1 MHAKEA
7 TTSPGGKAL
16 NQATAARRLGAT
28 DVRLVGCVGDDVFGA
43 EMLSALR
50 HEGVNVDSVRQLES
64 CRTSIAGIVVK
75 DGLPGFI
82 GAPNASRMVSEDQ
95 IRAALADLRQGD
107 ILLLDFEI
115 PQPQVQFA
123 LQLGREA
130 GAINVLNPAPF
141 FTRDAFVLDYLHL
154 VDVIIPNKLEAQLI
168 LDSDTDDADEL
179 ATGLLQHGI
188 GTVVLTLGE
197 AGSLLVQA
205 VCRAEQPAFK
215 LGERCLR
222 RRVLSRAN
230 LGLACEEDLGFRFG
244 RGRFVLYASRRHV
257 VLADAG
263 RSASAGGDAVKAYPN
278 GGNCVTPIAETGFE
292 IYRMKNPFSRRI
304 SLSELD
310 DSELVAL
317 AKEDKVA
324 FGELY
329 ERYLQ
334 KIYSYVYYRTGNV
347 HDAEDLTAKVFI
359 RALSHISNYVEKGV
373 PFQAWLYRIAHN
385 LVANWHRDQ
394 GRRKI
399 IALDDYV
406 VHSLRSEAPDRISEE
421 REEQSQL
428 LEAFRR
434 LPDDRQQ
441 LVLLKFVERM
451 SA

>member
-1 MHAKEA
+1 MPRIYVIGALVYDIVFDVPDWVQPNRAVHAKEA

-82 GAPNASRMVSEDQ
+82 GAPSASRMVSEDQ

-130 GAINVLNPAPF
+130 GATNVLNPAPF

-215 LGERCLR
+215 LGALDTTGASDAFVGAFCHA
-222 RRVLSRAN
+222 LS
-230 LGLACEEDLGFRFG
+230 LGWHVRKTLAF
-244 RGRFVLYASRRHV
+244 
-257 VLADAG
+257 
-263 RSASAGGDAVKAYPN
+263 ASAAAGLS
-278 GGNCVTPIAETGFE
+278 CT
-292 IYRMKNPFSRRI
+292 RRGAMS
-304 SLSELD
+304 SLPTLGE
-310 DSELVAL
+310 VQAL
-317 AKEDKVA
+317 AA
-324 FGELY
+324 
-329 ERYLQ
+329 
-334 KIYSYVYYRTGNV
+334 S
-347 HDAEDLTAKVFI
+347 
-359 RALSHISNYVEKGV
+359 
-373 PFQAWLYRIAHN
+373 P
-385 LVANWHRDQ
+385 
-394 GRRKI
+394 
-399 IALDDYV
+399 
-406 VHSLRSEAPDRISEE
+406 
-421 REEQSQL
+421 
-428 LEAFRR
+428 
-434 LPDDRQQ
+434 
-441 LVLLKFVERM
+441 
-451 SA
+451 